1 MLLPSKG
8 EVTIGGGTEGSG
20 VNQQKFKRSSLKRK
34 GQAIKRAP
42 EITQFDKVKRLQ
54 GEKSLSPNKPELRYS
69 ECSSTYPF
77 IFNSL
82 FRSKEELPPYVT
94 SENKEFLYLRRQ
106 VSSESSLL
114 SLDNH
119 NQLPSS
125 FNKESVLKIQQNPPK
140 FYINSDEQQN
150 LQQPK
155 DTLSD
160 HLKSKVKKE
169 SNKMRGSS
177 LRNGG
182 RPANSMEQ
190 DSFDSFDDM
199 EDMLVVS
206 TTNSLNL
213 NNPNISTG
221 SSSTSPNVVMRGLG
235 PSTEDELPKSII
247 VTNVE
252 TSVFENPQLKAH
264 FERMFRDFEPG
275 AAFHYLPSFRRIRVD
290 FESHLSASNA
300 KQHMDSTILGENTI
314 HCYFIQ
320 VLSPCTDE
328 DAFLHVPPLEKQ
340 FLISPPCSPPVGWEQ
355 PREDKPVVDYDL
367 LAAMA
372 QLSPG
377 KNHELHPSKEVTLL
391 GKSVSTPSI
400 VVHVCEEESGV
411 AGLMAKTKIG
421 IRPKNT
427 PCPNL
432 RQNSLE

>member
-1 MLLPSKG
+1 VLLPSQGDAK
-8 EVTIGGGTEGSG
+8 IGGGTEGSG
-20 VNQQKFKRSSLKRK
+20 VNQHRFKRSSLKRK
-34 GQAIKRAP
+34 GQAIKRAQ
-42 EITQFDKVKRLQ
+42 EITHIDKVKRLQ
-54 GEKSLSPNKPELRYS
+54 GEKPSSQNKLELRYS

-82 FRSKEELPPYVT
+82 FRTKEESPSYVT

-106 VSSESSLL
+106 VSSESSL
-114 SLDNH
+114 STLDN
-119 NQLPSS
+119 QTKSTPS
-125 FNKESVLKIQQNPPK
+125 FNKEIFQKEHKNKTK
-140 FYINSDEQQN
+140 FYINSDEENRPQEPKRNYKDQLN
-150 LQQPK
+150 LNE
-155 DTLSD
+155 
-160 HLKSKVKKE
+160 KE
-169 SNKMRGSS
+169 EEHKMRGSS

-213 NNPNISTG
+213 NQSG

-235 PSTEDELPKSII
+235 PSAEEELPKSII
-247 VTNVE
+247 VTNVD

-275 AAFHYLPSFRRIRVD
+275 ASFHYLPSFRRIRVD

-300 KQHMDSTILGENTI
+300 KQQMDSTILGDNTI

-320 VLSPCTDE
+320 VLSPCRDE
-328 DAFLHVPPLEKQ
+328 EAFLHVPPLEKQ

-391 GKSVSTPSI
+391 GKSISTPSI
-400 VVHVCEEESGV
+400 VVHVCEESGV
-411 AGLMAKTKIG
+411 AGLVAKTKIG
-421 IRPKNT
+421 VRPKNT
-427 PCPNL
+427 PCPGF